1 MLALSHVC
9 LSIHPSIHSPI
20 LFLMWLKVNYR
31 HQSFLPV
38 NISACK
44 PLIGVQHCFQLFL
57 FWDNLKYNKCTN
69 FKCTSQWV
77 LTKTYI
83 CATQAPIKIQN
94 ITITQKIPSQ
104 SIPTPFHRHPLFLF
118 FSTIDYFAC
127 PWKVF
132 LMYSSG
138 FHRNLLKRNFH
149 VWSLEICVFNK
160 LIWRLRA
167 TVLFQSTSL
176 CETWYSPLFY
186 FDLSILWSFC
196 VHLRENFIPNSFSLN
211 CFYSQ

>member
-1 MLALSHVC
+1 MY
-9 LSIHPSIHSPI
+9 
-20 LFLMWLKVNYR
+20 K
-31 HQSFLPV
+31 
-38 NISACK
+38 
-44 PLIGVQHCFQLFL
+44 
-57 FWDNLKYNKCTN
+57 

-83 CATQAPIKIQN
+83 CATQAPIQIQN

-104 SIPTPFHRHPLFLF
+104 SIPTPSHRQPLFLF

-127 PWKVF
+127 PWSVF

-138 FHRNLLKRNFH
+138 FHHNLLKKNFH
-149 VWSLEICVFNK
+149 VWSLEICEFNK

-176 CETWYSPLFY
+176 CETWYNPLFY
-186 FDLSILWSFC
+186 LWSFY
-196 VHLRENFIPNSFSLN
+196 VHLRENLIPNSFSLN